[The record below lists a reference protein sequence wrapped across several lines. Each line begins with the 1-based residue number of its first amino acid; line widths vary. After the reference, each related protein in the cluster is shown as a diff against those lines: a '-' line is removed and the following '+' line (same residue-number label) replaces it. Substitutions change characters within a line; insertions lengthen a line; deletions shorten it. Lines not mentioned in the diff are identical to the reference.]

1 MTLKEICDL
10 KDQGYTLDEIERIN
24 KILESTGAEAP
35 DEDSGPE
42 NDSFDD
48 EPSGNEQPVDDDQPT
63 LNDPNEP
70 DYEKLYKDLV
80 KKNQDDAAKKDRSKD
95 EELQQ
100 ASIQDAVAAYFKAK
114 FT

>member
-24 KILESTGAEAP
+24 KILESTGTEDDPKPEDDP
-35 DEDSGPE
+35 DE
-42 NDSFDD
+42 
-48 EPSGNEQPVDDDQPT
+48 Q
-63 LNDPNEP
+63 EP